1 MGAGVKLVIAILL
14 GLFTAIVV
22 ILYLQSKEAEY
33 EGKGPQVTIMV
44 AGRDIAEGDRISA
57 EMLKTARIPD
67 KTSVKQPGSFE
78 EKDKDKIV
86 GKYAMV
92 PIKLNEQIV
101 TTKLVESPDQSLATI
116 LKTWPG
122 TRTVTLS
129 VGGSDASV
137 AGMLRPGDYVD
148 IIGLFT
154 YNIGGQKVEEIRYFE
169 QYVQIVALDQLT
181 GYGVRGKSQG
191 TEKGPDTQRL
201 GYGTVTFAV
210 QPQDALKL
218 ILANKLGRFYF
229 TLRPADDEGK
239 KVAYE
244 PFTAEKIL
252 GSQHPVWREADER
265 QQFLPPDFL
274 KNFAQQSQR

>member
-1 MGAGVKLVIAILL
+1 MGAGIKLVVAVLL
-14 GLFTAIVV
+14 GLFTAIIVV
-22 ILYLQSKEAEY
+22 MYLQAKEAEY
-33 EGKGPQVTIMV
+33 LGQGPQVTLMV
-44 AGRDIAEGDRISA
+44 AAKDIAEGDRISA
-57 EMLKTARIPD
+57 EMLKTARVPD
-67 KTSVKQPGSFE
+67 KTSIKQPGSFE

-92 PIKLNEQIV
+92 PIKLNEQVV

-116 LKTWPG
+116 MKTWPG
-122 TRTVTLS
+122 TRTVTLA
-129 VGGSDASV
+129 VGGTEASV

-181 GYGVRGKSQG
+181 GYGTRGKSGG
-191 TEKGPDTQRL
+191 TEKGPDTEKAN
-201 GYGTVTFAV
+201 YSTVTFAV

-218 ILANKLGRFYF
+218 ILAHKLGRFYY

-274 KNFAQQSQR
+274 KNMASQGNR